1 MNQIQRNRICRIQ
14 TISWKSYSTINLW
27 EDHVLGI
34 DHIRKI
40 INRASVRSFDHHILF
55 TKWKSHRYFV
65 ISRFENHMKVNKLQ
79 CFMRV
84 SEYHFRSAVKNSS
97 LQSHEL
103 CHHRTL
109 HKFAFWVD
117 VPSPEMIRYCNK
129 IKYVSPV
136 IPAERWTESVID
148 RHLSSMKIWE
158 KKLDAWNSEDF
169 AIHENDRSSDILV
182 ERVFICKLNSRE
194 IQMIDT
200 YSMSF
205 SQWIVYFHILNIT
218 SIFASWSSNFPESK
232 I

>member
-1 MNQIQRNRICRIQ
+1 MNQIQRNRIWRIQ

-27 EDHVLGI
+27 EDHFLGI

-55 TKWKSHRYFV
+55 TKWKSHRYFA

-97 LQSHEL
+97 LRSHGL

-109 HKFAFWVD
+109 HKLAFWDD
-117 VPSPEMIRYCNK
+117 VPSPEIRYSNK

-136 IPAERWTESVID
+136 IPAERWTESGID

-158 KKLDAWNSEDF
+158 KKKKLRCMKFWRFCNPWKRQIVRYTSRKSVHLQVEFSRNTDDRYVLDEFLSMNCIF
-169 AIHENDRSSDILV
+169 PYLKYYFNFCIM
-182 ERVFICKLNSRE
+182 
-194 IQMIDT
+194 MI
-200 YSMSF
+200 
-205 SQWIVYFHILNIT
+205 
-218 SIFASWSSNFPESK
+218 
-232 I
+232 